1 MALNILREI
10 IRKEAGILT
19 DFFNLFEEMRDSV
32 IRSDK
37 PEIIDEII
45 YKIEKKSEEIEKLD
59 SERNEVTEKL
69 CEENS
74 VNNSIK
80 DFIEFLAKNDSDT
93 AIELAGMIQKINDLA
108 ILIDT
113 VREVIGFQENYNN
126 FLFKIV
132 NIDKTGKTTYSRKG
146 YNSTFNDSNGW
157 RG

>member
-132 NIDKTGKTTYSRKG
+132 NIDKTDPL
-146 YNSTFNDSNGW
+146 FL
-157 RG
+157 